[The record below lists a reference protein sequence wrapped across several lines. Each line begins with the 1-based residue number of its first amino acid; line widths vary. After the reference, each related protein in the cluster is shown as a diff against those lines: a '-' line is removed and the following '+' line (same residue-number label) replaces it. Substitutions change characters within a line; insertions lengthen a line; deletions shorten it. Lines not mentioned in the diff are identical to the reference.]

1 MFRRISLIL
10 FLIISNIVS
19 AQVDIKRFS
28 ESQRIFFVAEEKNLL
43 ATTNNPASI
52 GINDNNSGFILSYDF
67 ENLNYQGNSSAY
79 ISFNN
84 FGFFYQDVYSINS
97 VRLQNYAVSLSVG
110 DDIISLGNSLRFINA
125 SYPDNDLNY
134 FSFDGGIL
142 FKPLEFISFGLLA
155 RNINQI
161 RLDSI
166 NYERY
171 YSAGLGLF
179 FLDKTFNLF
188 AEAYFKDNSKIDN
201 LTATTGLTITPIEI
215 LEIRAA
221 VTLNPE
227 DLKIIR
233 NEQFQSIDLNYESFL
248 GASVKLFEA
257 IKIGAAVFFNDR
269 GEKTSFTTFIALP
282 L

>member
-1 MFRRISLIL
+1 MFRRISLII

-19 AQVDIKRFS
+19 AQFDIKRFS

-52 GINDNNSGFILSYDF
+52 GINDNNSGLILSYDF
-67 ENLNYQGNSSAY
+67 ENLNYQGNSSAH
-79 ISFNN
+79 INFNN
-84 FGFFYQDVYSINS
+84 FGFFYQDVYNINS
-97 VRLQNYAVSLSVG
+97 VRLQNYAVNLSFG

-125 SYPDNDLNY
+125 KYSDYQLNY
-134 FSFDGGIL
+134 FSIDGGII

-166 NYERY
+166 TYERN
-171 YSAGLGLF
+171 YSAGFGLLL
-179 FLDKTFNLF
+179 LDKTFNLF
-188 AEAYFKDNSKIDN
+188 AEASFKDNSKFDN
-201 LTATTGLTITPIEI
+201 LTATIGLTITPIDI
-215 LEIRAA
+215 LELRAA

-233 NEQFQSIDLNYESFL
+233 SEQFQTIDLNYESFL
-248 GASVKLFEA
+248 GVSVKLLET
-257 IKIGAAVFFNDR
+257 IKLGTVVFFNDR
-269 GEKTSFTTFIALP
+269 GEKTRFTTFIALP

>member
-19 AQVDIKRFS
+19 AQFDIKRFS

-52 GINDNNSGFILSYDF
+52 GINDNNSGLILSYDF
-67 ENLNYQGNSSAY
+67 ENLNYQGNSSAH
-79 ISFNN
+79 INFNN
-84 FGFFYQDVYSINS
+84 FGFFYQDVYNINS
-97 VRLQNYAVSLSVG
+97 VRLQNYAVNLSVG
-110 DDIISLGNSLRFINA
+110 DDIVSLGNSLRFINA
-125 SYPDNDLNY
+125 KYSDHQLNY
-134 FSFDGGIL
+134 FSIDGGII

-166 NYERY
+166 NYERN
-171 YSAGLGLF
+171 YSVGFGLLL
-179 FLDKTFNLF
+179 LDKTFNLF
-188 AEAYFKDNSKIDN
+188 AEAYFKDNSKFDN
-201 LTATTGLTITPIEI
+201 ITATIGLTITPIEI
-215 LEIRAA
+215 WEIRAA

-227 DLKIIR
+227 DLRIIR
-233 NEQFQSIDLNYESFL
+233 SDQFQTIDLNYESFL
-248 GASVKLFEA
+248 GVSVKLLEA
-257 IKIGAAVFFNDR
+257 IKLGAAVFFNDR
-269 GEKTSFTTFIALP
+269 GEKTRFATFIALP